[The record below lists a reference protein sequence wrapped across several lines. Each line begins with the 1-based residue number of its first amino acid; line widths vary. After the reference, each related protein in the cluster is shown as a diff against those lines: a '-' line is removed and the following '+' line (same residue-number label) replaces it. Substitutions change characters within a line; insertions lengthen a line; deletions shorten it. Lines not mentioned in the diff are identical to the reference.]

1 MRKTTAKH
9 LTNDNEGIAA
19 AVRFLNDGR
28 LVAFAT
34 ETVYGLGADAR
45 DGQAVARIY
54 DAKGRPQFNPLIV
67 HVQDFD
73 TAQRYG
79 VFDAQ
84 AAQLAAAFWPG
95 PLTLVVPLATGH
107 GLSPLVT
114 AGLDTVGI
122 RVPAH
127 PLARQLLA
135 AFNGP
140 IAAPSANPSGRIS
153 PTTAD
158 HVLAGLSDRIDAVL
172 DGGPCPVGLESTIV
186 GGAPLALLRHGGLA
200 QSDIEALSG
209 PLAAAGPDIRAPGQ
223 LASHYAPRARI
234 RLNAM
239 HASADEVLLGF
250 GAMPC
255 DLNLSARGDLIEAA
269 ANLFGHLHNLDARDM
284 PIAVAPIPNTGLGRA
299 INDRLNRAAAPR

>member
-95 PLTLVVPLATGH
+95 PLTLVVPLAPGH

-114 AGLDTVGI
+114 AGLDAVGI

-127 PLARQLLA
+127 PLARRLLA
-135 AFNGP
+135 AFDGP
-140 IAAPSANPSGRIS
+140 VAAPSANPSGRIS

-200 QSDIEALSG
+200 QNDIEALSG
-209 PLAAAGPDIRAPGQ
+209 PLAAAGPGIRAPGQ

>member
-114 AGLDTVGI
+114 AGLGTVGI

-135 AFNGP
+135 AFDGP

-200 QSDIEALSG
+200 QNDIEALSG

-223 LASHYAPRARI
+223 LASHYAPR
-234 RLNAM
+234 
-239 HASADEVLLGF
+239 
-250 GAMPC
+250 
-255 DLNLSARGDLIEAA
+255 
-269 ANLFGHLHNLDARDM
+269 
-284 PIAVAPIPNTGLGRA
+284 
-299 INDRLNRAAAPR
+299 